1 MSEHFV
7 KFLIY
12 CIDGMRDIP
21 IPHGIIHI
29 TQIYTIKFP
38 EKKANASPKQNRLTD
53 LPPLSGNYTPILYV
67 NLPKD
72 MGLLNILCAR
82 AVSHYT
88 LTVETVFIL
97 KHGHLVY
104 PR

>member
-7 KFLIY
+7 
-12 CIDGMRDIP
+12 
-21 IPHGIIHI
+21 PHILYRWDEGHP
-29 TQIYTIKFP
+29 QPAWGNPNYTNLHDKVP
-38 EKKANASPKQNRLTD
+38 GKKAYASPKQNRLTD
-53 LPPLSGNYTPILYV
+53 LPPLSGNYTPILYI

>member
-7 KFLIY
+7 
-12 CIDGMRDIP
+12 
-21 IPHGIIHI
+21 PH
-29 TQIYTIKFP
+29 
-38 EKKANASPKQNRLTD
+38 
-53 LPPLSGNYTPILYV
+53 ILYRWDEGHPHPAWDNNGKKSLCLPETKSSHGPTPSLRKLHAILYI